1 MRRFL
6 SGMTLAALAAACV
19 YHQPDGQG
27 IETGDRLPAF
37 VVTMD
42 DGSSL
47 SSENLVGS
55 PCLIVFFHTSCSDCR
70 NTLPLVQKAYEQ
82 YAQRVRFVA
91 ISREQAAS
99 EVRSWWKE
107 HGITLPFSA
116 QEDRAVYELFASSR
130 IPRIYIC
137 DGRGVVVRCFDDN
150 PCPAFEDLDLALKD
164 L

>member
-47 SSENLVGS
+47 SSGDLLGAPS
-55 PCLIVFFHTSCSDCR
+55 LLVFFHTTCPDCR
-70 NTLPLVQKAYEQ
+70 RTLPVVQQAYEK
-82 YAQRVRFVA
+82 YGGNARFVA
-91 ISREQAAS
+91 ISRAQGAA
-99 EVRSWWKE
+99 EIKSWWQQN
-107 HGITLPFSA
+107 GITLPFSA
-116 QEDRAVYELFASSR
+116 QEDRKVYELFASSR

-137 DGRGVVVRCFDDN
+137 DSRGVVVRCFDDN

>member
-1 MRRFL
+1 MKKWYVIL
-6 SGMTLAALAAACV
+6 LLLLAGCV
-19 YHQPDGQG
+19 REEPNGGVIQP
-27 IETGDRLPAF
+27 GDRIPAF
-37 VVTMD
+37 HLQMD

-55 PCLIVFFHTSCSDCR
+55 PCLITFFHTSCSDCR

-91 ISREQAAS
+91 ISREQAAP

-137 DGRGVVVRCFDDN
+137 DSRGVVIQCFDDN
-150 PCPAFEDLDLALKD
+150 PCPAFADLEQALKD